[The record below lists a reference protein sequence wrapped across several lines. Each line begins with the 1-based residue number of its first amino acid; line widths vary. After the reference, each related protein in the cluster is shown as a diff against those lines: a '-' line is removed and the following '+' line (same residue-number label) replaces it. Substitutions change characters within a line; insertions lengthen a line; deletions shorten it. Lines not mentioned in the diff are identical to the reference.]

1 MKSNNLRNGIIIAV
15 VTGIVLV
22 FALKDDFF
30 EKIHYILSFNIWW
43 LLAGVL
49 CVVMYW
55 LLKARAIH
63 RCTVQL
69 NKNYP
74 FRKSLKLTLDTQ
86 FFNAVTPFSLGGQPY
101 QIYRLKK
108 QGFTIGEGTNIIIQ
122 DCVVYQIALIILG
135 TIAIIANNI
144 LGIFPDDSL
153 LKKLVVL
160 GYIVNLS
167 VVVILFAVA
176 FNKKAN
182 KALLNLG
189 VKLGSKLKII
199 KNEEAFLEKSNEF
212 INNFHHSALTLMKSK
227 KHFINIILI
236 NLVALFILYLV
247 PFTLIMGLGEYAN
260 PFIVVAATAYVM
272 IMGSFVPLPGGSG
285 GLEYGFIEFFGVFAL
300 GAKLSSIM
308 LVWRLLT
315 YYLGIIVGAISLN
328 KKEE

>member
-1 MKSNNLRNGIIIAV
+1 MKNNNFKNGIIIAV
-15 VTGIVLV
+15 MTGIVLV

-30 EKIHYILSFNIWW
+30 EKIHYILSFNVWW

-55 LLKARAIH
+55 LLKAVAIY

-69 NKNYP
+69 NENHS

-108 QGFTIGEGTNIIIQ
+108 QGFTLGESTNIIIQ

-153 LKKLVVL
+153 LKKLIVL
-160 GYIVNLS
+160 GYIINLS

-182 KALLNLG
+182 RALLNLG
-189 VKLGSKLKII
+189 VKIGSKLKII
-199 KNEEAFLEKSNEF
+199 KNEEKFLKRSNEF
-212 INNFHHSALTLMKSK
+212 INNFHNSAVTLMKSK
-227 KHFINIILI
+227 KHFINIIMI
-236 NLVALFILYLV
+236 NVVALLLLYLV
-247 PFTLIMGLGEYAN
+247 PFMLIMGLDECVN
-260 PFIVVAATAYVM
+260 PAYVVIATAYVM

-285 GLEYGFIEFFGVFAL
+285 GLEFGFVQFFGGFAL

-315 YYLGIIVGAISLN
+315 YYLGMIVGAISLN